1 MCGSLL
7 LTSLVQRGPI
17 SASARRAMLERPTR
31 ILRAKVVCRPIP
43 TKVNQDKR
51 SSSSSAKNDATLI
64 VAQRSPAGGAPSP
77 GRGLGEWSYRL
88 TTADGTDLEWLMHGS
103 CLEDHLDFPET
114 TYNSISYTLEGN
126 SSHRSLAVR
135 LEKSSL
141 GSREVSEGRL
151 ARVTRRSDSLTGPWK
166 A

>member
-77 GRGLGEWSYRL
+77 GHGLGEWSYRL

-103 CLEDHLDFPET
+103 CLEDHLDFRRRRT
-114 TYNSISYTLEGN
+114 T
-126 SSHRSLAVR
+126 
-135 LEKSSL
+135 
-141 GSREVSEGRL
+141 RL
-151 ARVTRRSDSLTGPWK
+151 ATRWK
-166 A
+166 AIRRTARWPCAWRSQALVQERSVKVAWLE